1 MGAPEELIRGILA
14 EIVEYARRRLQS
26 DRYAPT
32 LAQLGHP
39 DGLVLPDFFPD
50 LALPLLELTLVVLGD
65 AAEMTLDE
73 RRAEIVRNLGEI
85 VIWAALDLLIY
96 LKTIAPPPTEG

>member
-1 MGAPEELIRGILA
+1 MGAPEELIRGLHA

-32 LAQLGHP
+32 LAQLGRP
-39 DGLVLPDFFPD
+39 DGLVLPDFFRVFAP
-50 LALPLLELTLVVLGD
+50 LLLELTVVVLGD
-65 AAEMTLDE
+65 AAETILDE

-85 VIWAALDLLIY
+85 AIWAALDLLIY

>member
-1 MGAPEELIRGILA
+1 MGAPEELIRGLLA
-14 EIVEYARRRLQS
+14 EIVEYATRRLQS
-26 DRYAPT
+26 ERYAPT

-39 DGLVLPDFFPD
+39 DGLVLPTYFPD
-50 LALPLLELTLVVLGD
+50 LAQPLLELTVVVLGD
-65 AAEMTLDE
+65 AAETILAD

-85 VIWAALDLLIY
+85 AIWPVLDLLIY